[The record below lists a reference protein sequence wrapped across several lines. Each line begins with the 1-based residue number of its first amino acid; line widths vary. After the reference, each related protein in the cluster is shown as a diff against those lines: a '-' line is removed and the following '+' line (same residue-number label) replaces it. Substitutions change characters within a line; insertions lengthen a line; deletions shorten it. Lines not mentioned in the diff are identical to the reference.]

1 MIWTI
6 ARKEATEM
14 LRDQRFQWATGI
26 TLVLL
31 MASLFVGWTHYT
43 EVEAQ
48 RALAQTTDREV
59 WLDQGEKNQHSA
71 AHFGTYA
78 FKPNSPLTA
87 MDRGVLAY
95 TGVAVFMEGHRM
107 ADAEFRP
114 AEDATAVQR
123 LGSLTAASTLQVL
136 VPLLLILLA
145 FGTFAGERERGTLRQ
160 LLSLGVHPR
169 TLAAGKALGVTG
181 PLLLLMVPAATLGVW
196 ALLLGDGAGPLTAA
210 RFALLVGVY
219 GLYFALI
226 LGLTLVV
233 SARARSA
240 QGALVGLLAFWLLT
254 TFVVPRLV
262 TDAADAVHPTPDPIT
277 FQADIRADLN
287 GLIPWAERTKAVQE
301 RLMAE
306 EGVSSVGDLTASVAG
321 HTLLEAERDETEV
334 FRSHYADLSAQH
346 DGQRRVTQA
355 GSVLTP
361 YLAVKQLSMGLAGS
375 DYTHHRHFAE
385 AAEVYRY
392 DFVQALNQDM
402 IDAQS
407 QFGHTVGREMWE
419 QIPAFTYA
427 APGAGWAVAQY
438 GLSLGV
444 LGAWVLALGLALP
457 FTLRRMEVGR

>member
-31 MASLFVGWTHYT
+31 LASLFVGWTHYT
-43 EVEAQ
+43 DVEAQ
-48 RALAQTTDREV
+48 RMLAQTSDREV
-59 WLDQGEKNQHSA
+59 WLNQGEKNQHSA
-71 AHFGTYA
+71 VHFGTYA

-87 MDRGVLAY
+87 MDRGVLPF

-107 ADAEFRP
+107 ADAQFRP

-123 LGSLTAASTLQVL
+123 LGSLTAASTLQIL

-145 FGTFAGERERGTLRQ
+145 FATFAGEREQGTLRQ
-160 LLSLGVHPR
+160 LLSLGVDPR
-169 TLAAGKALGVTG
+169 TLAAGKALGVVV
-181 PLLLLMVPAATLGVW
+181 PLLILIVPAAVLGVLSLMLLDGPE
-196 ALLLGDGAGPLTAA
+196 ALSFGRFAMLLGIY
-210 RFALLVGVY
+210 V
-219 GLYFALI
+219 LYFALV
-226 LGLTLVV
+226 LLLTLVV
-233 SARARSA
+233 SARATSARS
-240 QGALVGLLAFWLLT
+240 ALVGLLGFWLLT

-262 TDAADAVHPTPDPIT
+262 TDAADAIHPTPDPIT
-277 FQADIRADLN
+277 FQADIRTDLGN
-287 GLIPWAERTKAVQE
+287 LIPWADRTKAVQE

-306 EGVSSVGDLTASVAG
+306 EGVDSVEELKASVPG
-321 HTLLEAERDETEV
+321 HTLFEAERDETEV
-334 FRSHYADLSAQH
+334 YRTHYADLAAQH
-346 DGQRRVTQA
+346 DGQRGITQA
-355 GSVLTP
+355 GSLFAP

-392 DFVQALNQDM
+392 DYVQMLNQDM

-407 QFGHTVGREMWE
+407 QWGGTVGREMWE
-419 QIPAFTYA
+419 QVPEFTYA

-438 GLSLGV
+438 GLSLGA
-444 LGAWVLALGLALP
+444 LGAWVLALGLMLP
-457 FTLRRMEVGR
+457 FTLGRMEVG